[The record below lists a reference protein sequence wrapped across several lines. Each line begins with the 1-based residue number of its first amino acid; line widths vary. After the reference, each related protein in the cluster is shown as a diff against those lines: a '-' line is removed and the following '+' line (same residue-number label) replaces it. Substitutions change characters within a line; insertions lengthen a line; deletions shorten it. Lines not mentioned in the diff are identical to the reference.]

1 MKKLALPL
9 AAVFGA
15 TQAFAAS
22 VLDTTAKTAITTGF
36 GNMQDTALDLLST
49 SWPFL
54 LGVAAVLFAPKM
66 VKHLIRMM

>member
-1 MKKLALPL
+1 MKKLVVLLLGLFA
-9 AAVFGA
+9 F
-15 TQAFAAS
+15 TQSFAAS